1 MFHAGTMELFRLQA
15 DICKTLAD
23 PNRLMLLHQLRE
35 GEKSVSQLVS
45 ETGLAQSNV
54 SRHLAVLRER
64 SLVDTRRDGTTVY
77 YRLGNEKIGEA
88 CDMVRGVLQSRL
100 ERNQALVT
108 SLGTAIER

>member
-1 MFHAGTMELFRLQA
+1 MFDAGTLELFRLQA

-23 PNRLMLLHQLRE
+23 PNRLMLLHQLRD
-35 GEKSVSQLVS
+35 GEKSVSQLVNES
-45 ETGLAQSNV
+45 GLMQSNV

-64 SLVDTRRDGTTVY
+64 SLVETRREGTTVY

-100 ERNQALVT
+100 VRNQELVS
-108 SLGTAIER
+108 SLGPVIKR